1 MEGHTAGQE
10 RRRYVRTSG
19 LQVPITVRDQHG
31 HAGPGIVVSVS
42 AGGVAIFTET
52 WPGSQFLELQP
63 ANSALR
69 VKVTAKR
76 CTSHSVGYILRC
88 AFPYP
93 PSPEILK
100 ALSESRTLAEGVS

>member
-1 MEGHTAGQE
+1 MEGPTPSQE
-10 RRRYVRTSG
+10 RRRYVRKSG
-19 LQVPITVRDQHG
+19 LRVPVSIKDQHG
-31 HAGPGIVVSVS
+31 NTGQGIIVSVS

-52 WPGSQFLELQP
+52 WPSCQLLELQP

-69 VKVTAKR
+69 IKVTAKR

-93 PSPEILK
+93 PGPEILK
-100 ALSESRTLAEGVS
+100 ALSDS

>member
-1 MEGHTAGQE
+1 MERPTPGQE
-10 RRRYVRTSG
+10 RRRYVRTAG
-19 LQVPITVRDQHG
+19 LQVPVSIKDQHG
-31 HAGPGIVVSVS
+31 NVGQGIVVSVS

-52 WPGSQFLELQP
+52 WPSCQFLELQP
-63 ANSALR
+63 ANSTLR
-69 VKVTAKR
+69 IKVTVKR

-100 ALSESRTLAEGVS
+100 ALSNS

>member
-1 MEGHTAGQE
+1 MEGHTPNQE

-19 LQVPITVRDQHG
+19 LQVPITVKDQHG
-31 HAGPGIVVSVS
+31 HAGQGIVVSVS
-42 AGGVAIFTET
+42 AGGVAVFMET
-52 WPGSQFLELQP
+52 WPGSQLLELQP

-69 VKVTAKR
+69 IKVTAKR

-93 PSPEILK
+93 PSPEILQ
-100 ALSESRTLAEGVS
+100 ALSES